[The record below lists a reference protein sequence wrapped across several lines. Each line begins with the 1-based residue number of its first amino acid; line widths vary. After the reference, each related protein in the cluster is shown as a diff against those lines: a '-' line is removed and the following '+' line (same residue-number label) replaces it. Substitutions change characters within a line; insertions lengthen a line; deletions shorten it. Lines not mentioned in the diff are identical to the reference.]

1 MTYDSQFRSS
11 WVYILTVIGMS
22 MISFIID
29 IDIISSEEEAAPQ
42 RRTSPRRKNAK
53 DKPKPKPKPKAPKKR
68 KKKNKDGKPYAD
80 GSVREIDSV
89 L

>member
-1 MTYDSQFRSS
+1 MPAQNPDE
-11 WVYILTVIGMS
+11 
-22 MISFIID
+22 D
-29 IDIISSEEEAAPQ
+29 IDTLSSEEEAAPK

-80 GSVREIDSV
+80 DTVREIDSV